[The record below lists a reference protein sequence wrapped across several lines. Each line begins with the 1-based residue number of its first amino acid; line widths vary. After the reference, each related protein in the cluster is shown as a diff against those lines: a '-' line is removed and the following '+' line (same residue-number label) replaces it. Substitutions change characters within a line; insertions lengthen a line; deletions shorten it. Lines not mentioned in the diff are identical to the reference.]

1 MSVPAWRSARSR
13 EPAPPAPAA
22 AHADAPSIQSLST
35 CSGRSRR
42 CAGARAS
49 HRSRARHHD
58 IIARIQNPESR
69 SRVQIGPP
77 WEPFGKSPETRIR
90 VQSPDGPPVRHL
102 AFSCAFSDKN
112 PESRIQVQS
121 PPGPPAGPLARGALS
136 RNSRIQNRIFCMHF
150 ERLTL
155 HIHSAR
161 DEATA
166 STACRIQICRNHMDS
181 ARCHE

>member
-1 MSVPAWRSARSR
+1 MIS
-13 EPAPPAPAA
+13 
-22 AHADAPSIQSLST
+22 
-35 CSGRSRR
+35 
-42 CAGARAS
+42 S
-49 HRSRARHHD
+49 HES
-58 IIARIQNPESR
+58 RIQNPGPESR
-69 SRVQIGPP
+69 SAP

-166 STACRIQICRNHMDS
+166 STACRIQICRIHMDS
-181 ARCHE
+181 ARCHECLLPVGSLRGPWYCITTEPAFFGG